1 MLPAANQIGDMQSP
15 SIALSP
21 DGAVI
26 AYVGRNGSSNQ
37 LFLRALDGLDVRA
50 LPGTDGAAAPFFSP
64 DGQWLGF
71 FAEGKLKKMRL
82 AGSAPQTL
90 CDAAIGLGAAWG
102 PDNTIYFVPFGTGGV
117 WKVPA
122 TGGVGQ
128 PLTTLDRGAGEV
140 SHRWPQVLPGGQ
152 AVIFTVWTGP
162 GADERQL
169 QLQMLSTGE
178 RRTLLRGASTGR
190 YVASGHLLYSREDAV
205 MVVPFDLATLQLTGQ
220 PLALGERVLDDEGA
234 HYSVSE
240 SGTLAYVPT
249 GPQRFERRLVWVDS
263 RGTVEPVPSPLRP
276 YSDPMIS
283 PDGRSVAFTNIGPTE
298 TIWIHDFSRGTQ
310 TSFTAASAGS
320 SQAAVWTRD
329 GSRIVFRGTRSGF
342 RNLFW
347 KAVDGS
353 GEEERL
359 TTSENLQTPT
369 SASVGKEIVYTD
381 SALGSG
387 SDLWVLP
394 LDGRTPRVFLKTAF
408 FEGSPRF
415 SPDGRW
421 LAYTSS
427 DSGGRDVY
435 VRPFPG
441 PGGKIQVSVDG
452 GSEPVWSRNGR
463 ELYYRRGD
471 QMLVVAMGSDPGV
484 APGSPRALFSGEYL
498 RSDTGGAGYDVAA
511 DGRFL
516 MIQPVAPEPP
526 PTSIAVVLNWFDEL
540 TRRTVTGQR

>member
-1 MLPAANQIGDMQSP
+1 MASGWDSLPK
-15 SIALSP
+15 
-21 DGAVI
+21 
-26 AYVGRNGSSNQ
+26 
-37 LFLRALDGLDVRA
+37 
-50 LPGTDGAAAPFFSP
+50 
-64 DGQWLGF
+64 
-71 FAEGKLKKMRL
+71 GKLKKMRL

-190 YVASGHLLYSREDAV
+190 YVASGHLLVPREDAV

-276 YSDPMIS
+276 
-283 PDGRSVAFTNIGPTE
+283 V
-298 TIWIHDFSRGTQ
+298 
-310 TSFTAASAGS
+310 
-320 SQAAVWTRD
+320 
-329 GSRIVFRGTRSGF
+329 
-342 RNLFW
+342 
-347 KAVDGS
+347 
-353 GEEERL
+353 
-359 TTSENLQTPT
+359 
-369 SASVGKEIVYTD
+369 
-381 SALGSG
+381 
-387 SDLWVLP
+387 
-394 LDGRTPRVFLKTAF
+394 
-408 FEGSPRF
+408 
-415 SPDGRW
+415 
-421 LAYTSS
+421 
-427 DSGGRDVY
+427 
-435 VRPFPG
+435 
-441 PGGKIQVSVDG
+441 
-452 GSEPVWSRNGR
+452 
-463 ELYYRRGD
+463 
-471 QMLVVAMGSDPGV
+471 
-484 APGSPRALFSGEYL
+484 L
-498 RSDTGGAGYDVAA
+498 RSDDFPGRPLCRVHQHRTDRDHLDPRLLAWHADVVHGRLRREQPGGGLD
-511 DGRFL
+511 
-516 MIQPVAPEPP
+516 P
-526 PTSIAVVLNWFDEL
+526 
-540 TRRTVTGQR
+540 